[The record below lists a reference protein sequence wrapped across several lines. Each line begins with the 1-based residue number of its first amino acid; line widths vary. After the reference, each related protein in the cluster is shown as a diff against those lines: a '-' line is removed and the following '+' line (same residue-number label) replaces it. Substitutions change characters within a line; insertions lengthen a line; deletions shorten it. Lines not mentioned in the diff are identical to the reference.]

1 MKRRILAIDFGLRR
15 LGMAVSDP
23 SGVVALGLQTIE
35 RANLASD
42 LARIAEAIREY
53 EASELVVGKPLS
65 KSGAEN
71 EMSRRAAA
79 FATKIRE
86 RTGIPVTLW
95 DERLTSAEA
104 NRALREAGLSLEK
117 RRRAVDRAAATLI
130 LQNYLDW
137 RTARGGACGP
147 ATDGSV

>member
-1 MKRRILAIDFGLRR
+1 
-15 LGMAVSDP
+15 MAVSDP